1 MIQFISTEES
11 FIWLTNLIEIGT
23 NLDSLF
29 IYIYIYNFGD
39 NNSMDEL

>member
-29 IYIYIYNFGD
+29 TYIYNFGD